1 MSSIKLKHS
10 GGNSVSLN
18 PPTSAPTSTEVA
30 FKLPNA
36 DGSAG
41 QYIKTDGSGNLAF
54 ATLPTSGKFASYAI
68 IADQKASN
76 VSGGSFTQ
84 DGDRTRDLNTEITDP
99 DGIVSI
105 SNNQFTL
112 QAGTYLIRGYASAY
126 AVYRNLAW
134 VYDVTGSANLPSF
147 GTAEYG
153 TSDQHR
159 SLFLCRKT
167 ISSANVFEIRHR
179 CQTTRSTNG
188 FGVSSLI
195 ATNTYTFVEIFKEL

>member
-1 MSSIKLKHS
+1 MTAKIKLNAAS
-10 GGNSVSLN
+10 GGGSFSLQ
-18 PPTSAPTSTEVA
+18 APSSSSNNRVLT
-30 FKLPNA
+30 LPDSA
-36 DGSAG
+36 DGTIA
-41 QYIKTDGSGNLAF
+41 KTSDINF
-54 ATLPTSGKFASYAI
+54 TSYAI

-76 VSGGSFTQ
+76 VSGGSFTNN
-84 DGDRTRDLNTEITDP
+84 GDRTRDLNTVITDP
-99 DGIVSI
+99 DSIVSI
-105 SNNQFTL
+105 SSNQFTL

-126 AVYRNLAW
+126 AVFRNLAW
-134 VYDVTGSANLPSF
+134 VYDVTGSTNLPSF

-153 TSDQHR
+153 SSDQHR

-179 CQTTRSTNG
+179 SQETRATNG

>member
-1 MSSIKLKHS
+1 MTAKIKLNAAS
-10 GGNSVSLN
+10 GGGSFSLQA
-18 PPTSAPTSTEVA
+18 PSSSANNRVLT
-30 FKLPNA
+30 LPDSA
-36 DGSAG
+36 DGTIAR
-41 QYIKTDGSGNLAF
+41 
-54 ATLPTSGKFASYAI
+54 TSDINFTSYAI

-84 DGDRTRDLNTEITDP
+84 DGDRTRDLNTEITDA

-153 TSDQHR
+153 SSDQHR

-179 CQTTRSTNG
+179 CQTSRSTNG
-188 FGVSSLI
+188 FGVSSNI